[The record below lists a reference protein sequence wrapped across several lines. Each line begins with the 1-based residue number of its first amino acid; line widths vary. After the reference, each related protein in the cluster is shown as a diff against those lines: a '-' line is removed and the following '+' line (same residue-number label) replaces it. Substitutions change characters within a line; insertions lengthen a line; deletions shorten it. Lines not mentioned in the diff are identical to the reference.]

1 MRGGSTIGWL
11 CFVTLVTAA
20 SASFAAEKIGFVN
33 MGKLFDNYEKT
44 IQEDK
49 ILAEKG
55 AKKTAEREVMV
66 QEVRRLKDELAILS
80 NENKEEK
87 QVAIDEKLRELQDF
101 DRSARLELEKERKR
115 VFREVLNDIEA
126 VINEYGGKNGFQF
139 IFHDSALLYKTEK
152 LDVTEDVL
160 AELNNRFR
168 KQKQTTT

>member
-1 MRGGSTIGWL
+1 MQSGRMISWI
-11 CFVTLVTAA
+11 CFVTLVA
-20 SASFAAEKIGFVN
+20 SASVSFAAEKVGFVN

-49 ILAEKG
+49 ALAEKG
-55 AKKTAEREVMV
+55 AQKTTEREVMV

-87 QVAIDEKLRELQDF
+87 QVAIDERLRELQDF
-101 DRSARLELEKERKR
+101 DRTARLELEKERKR

-126 VINEYGGKNGFQF
+126 VINEYGGKNSFQF
-139 IFHDSALLYKTEK
+139 IFHDSALLYKTDK
-152 LDVTEDVL
+152 LDVTEDIL

-168 KQKQTTT
+168 KEKQTTT